1 MKNILKNKIELNVQQ
16 NKNRKLTKEQFD
28 ALLKVIDFTEL
39 MEITSSDREY
49 EHENFYRAAIKYGIV
64 KGEDNGK

>member
-1 MKNILKNKIELNVQQ
+1 M
-16 NKNRKLTKEQFD
+16 KNRKLTKEQFD
-28 ALLKVIDFTEL
+28 ELLKIIDFTDL
-39 MEITSSDREY
+39 MEITSTEREY